1 MCAMTDVL
9 IVSGDGFESQEL
21 YYPLFRLNAE
31 DGVEATLA
39 APDEGTIKG
48 EVHDIVDDWDTFVVR
63 RGYNAE
69 AGVAFAD
76 VDPAGYDALVIPGG
90 RAPEWIR
97 YDSDLQ
103 HIVQHFFDEEK
114 PVAVTCHGP
123 QILNEAGVLE
133 GRDITCWPTMRADFK
148 QAGAEYH
155 DESVVVDGH
164 LVSAP
169 SWAKNGV
176 WMERFLEML

>member
-1 MCAMTDVL
+1 MSEIL

-31 DGVEATLA
+31 DDVSATVA
-39 APDEGTIKG
+39 ASESGTIKG
-48 EVHDIVDDWDTFVVR
+48 EVHDIVDDWSTYIVR

-69 AGVAFAD
+69 AEVAFAD
-76 VDPAGYDALVIPGG
+76 IDPADYDGLVIPGG
-90 RAPEWIR
+90 RAPESIR

-123 QILNEAGVLE
+123 QVLSESGVLE
-133 GRDITCWPTMRADFK
+133 GREITCWPTMRADFE
-148 QAGAEYH
+148 QAGAEYQ
-155 DESVVVDGH
+155 DETVVVDNN

-169 SWAKNGV
+169 SWAENGV
-176 WMERFLEML
+176 WMERYIELLNN